1 MPTYDYE
8 CTKCGH
14 EFCVEQSM
22 NDRPLK
28 KCRKCGGKLRKLL
41 PRSLNLIFKGSG
53 FYITDYKKSGG
64 PGGSGN
70 RSAEPGDKSAEPGDK
85 SAGPGD
91 RAVGSDTETS

>member
-8 CTKCGH
+8 CTGCGH

-22 NDRPLK
+22 KDRPLK

-53 FYITDYKKSGG
+53 FYVTDYRKGKASS
-64 PGGSGN
+64 PK
-70 RSAEPGDKSAEPGDK
+70 ADDKDADPAAKPDK
-85 SAGPGD
+85 DSKTGQ
-91 RAVGSDTETS
+91 SESES